1 MRARFV
7 YSLAPAST
15 KRTMSYPHQ
24 GETDYLEVRAM
35 RDRDRTTLD
44 YVRPGAEQ
52 RGRLREDFD
61 FNDLNRDGRLTLGEF
76 MRFMGTVDE
85 DITSEE
91 MQIGFDEIDTNRD

>member
-1 MRARFV
+1 
-7 YSLAPAST
+7 
-15 KRTMSYPHQ
+15 
-24 GETDYLEVRAM
+24 M

-61 FNDLNRDGRLTLGEF
+61 FNDRNRDGRLTLGEF
-76 MRFMGTVDE
+76 IRFMGTLDE

-91 MQIGFDEIDTNRD
+91 CQIGFDEIDTNRDGAIDFEEFAAWWNERA

>member
-1 MRARFV
+1 
-7 YSLAPAST
+7 LN
-15 KRTMSYPHQ
+15 
-24 GETDYLEVRAM
+24 LEVRAM

-76 MRFMGTVDE
+76 IRFMRNVDE
-85 DITSEE
+85 DITPEE
-91 MQIGFDEIDTNRD
+91 LQIGFDEIDTNRDGRIDFEEFVAWWNDRA